1 MIDAFQLLLRVRYSE
16 CDAQGIVFNARWA
29 EYVDVAAGEFSR
41 ALFGAIDPT
50 QTGTDWKLV
59 KQTLEWK
66 ASGRY
71 DDVLDV
77 RVRCVRVGTTSFTL
91 ATEFRRHGDDSVLVT
106 AETVYVL
113 SIPRSVRSG
122 ACPIISGSR
131 SSAARRASASI
142 KQAFSVSCSH
152 A

>member
-29 EYVDVAAGEFSR
+29 EYVDVAAGEFCR

-71 DDVLDV
+71 DDVLDI
-77 RVRCVRVGTTSFTL
+77 RVRCIRVGTTSFTL
-91 ATEFRRHGDDSVLVT
+91 ATDFRRHPADAVIVT

-113 SIPRSVRSG
+113 IHPALGTKRRVPDQQRIAFERGAPGVSVN
-122 ACPIISGSR
+122 
-131 SSAARRASASI
+131 
-142 KQAFSVSCSH
+142 QAGI
-152 A
+152 

>member
-1 MIDAFQLLLRVRYSE
+1 VIDAFQLLLRVRYSE
-16 CDAQGIVFNARWA
+16 CDAQGIVFNARWS
-29 EYVDVAAGEFSR
+29 EYVDVAAGELCR

-71 DDVLDV
+71 DDVLDI

-91 ATEFRRHGDDSVLVT
+91 ATEFRRHPDDAVIVT

-113 SIPRSVRSG
+113 IHPALGTKRRVPDQQRIAFERG
-122 ACPIISGSR
+122 APGVTVN
-131 SSAARRASASI
+131 
-142 KQAFSVSCSH
+142 QAGI
-152 A
+152 

>member
-91 ATEFRRHGDDSVLVT
+91 ATEFRRHPDDAVLVT

-113 SIPRSVRSG
+113 IHPALGTKRRVPDQQRIAFERG
-122 ACPIISGSR
+122 APGVTVN
-131 SSAARRASASI
+131 
-142 KQAFSVSCSH
+142 QAGI
-152 A
+152 